1 VSERPRGDARSAA
14 RGDSGAGGASGKPT
28 AKKPAQPAA
37 LGTAITDYLRQ
48 SGLAERVSQAGVIP
62 EWPQLVGPQVAA
74 VTQPICVTAD
84 GTLFVAVATNPWMAE
99 LSLME
104 RQLLAAI
111 NVVAG
116 RTPVKKIRWQAR
128 G

>member
-1 VSERPRGDARSAA
+1 VSDRPRGGARAGSE
-14 RGDSGAGGASGKPT
+14 SGGKPAGASGGKSR
-28 AKKPAQPAA
+28 PAA
-37 LGTAITDYLRQ
+37 LGAAITDYLRQ
-48 SGLAERVSQAGVIP
+48 SGLAERVSQAAVIP

-74 VTQPICVTAD
+74 VTQPLCVTAD

-111 NVVAG
+111 NVVPG

>member
-1 VSERPRGDARSAA
+1 MSARKAA
-14 RGDSGAGGASGKPT
+14 AIGAV
-28 AKKPAQPAA
+28 
-37 LGTAITDYLRQ
+37 ITDYLKQ
-48 SGLAERVSQAGVIP
+48 SGLAERVGQAAVIP
-62 EWPQLVGPQVAA
+62 EWPRLVGPQVAA
-74 VTQPICVTAD
+74 VTQPLSVTAD

-111 NVVAG
+111 NVVPG
-116 RTPVKKIRWQAR
+116 RAPVKKIRWQAR

>member
-1 VSERPRGDARSAA
+1 MSERRRDGARAGNGAA
-14 RGDSGAGGASGKPT
+14 GASTGPSR
-28 AKKPAQPAA
+28 PAA
-37 LGTAITDYLRQ
+37 LGAAITDYLRQ

-74 VTQPICVTAD
+74 VTQPLCVTAD

-104 RQLLAAI
+104 RQLLAVI
-111 NVVAG
+111 NVVPG
-116 RTPVKKIRWQAR
+116 RAPVKKIRWQAR

>member
-1 VSERPRGDARSAA
+1 VSERRKDTTGRAPKAA
-14 RGDSGAGGASGKPT
+14 AIGAV
-28 AKKPAQPAA
+28 
-37 LGTAITDYLRQ
+37 ITDYLKQ
-48 SGLAERVSQAGVIP
+48 SGLAERVGQAAVIP
-62 EWPQLVGPQVAA
+62 EWPRLVGPQVAA
-74 VTQPICVTAD
+74 VTQPLCVTAD

-111 NVVAG
+111 NVVPG
-116 RTPVKKIRWQAR
+116 RSPVKKIRWQAR

>member
-1 VSERPRGDARSAA
+1 VSERRRDGARAGNGAA
-14 RGDSGAGGASGKPT
+14 GAPSGASPRASPGGT
-28 AKKPAQPAA
+28 RPAA
-37 LGTAITDYLRQ
+37 LGAAITDYLRQ

-74 VTQPICVTAD
+74 VTQPLCVTAD

-104 RQLLAAI
+104 RQLLAVI
-111 NVVAG
+111 NVVPG
-116 RTPVKKIRWQAR
+116 RAPVKKIRWQAR